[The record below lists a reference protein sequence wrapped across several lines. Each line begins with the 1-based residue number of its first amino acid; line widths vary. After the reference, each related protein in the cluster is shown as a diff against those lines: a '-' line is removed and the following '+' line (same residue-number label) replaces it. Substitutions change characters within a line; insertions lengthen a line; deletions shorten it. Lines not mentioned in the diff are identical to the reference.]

1 MTLSQHHFDLHCH
14 SNASDG
20 VLSPADVVA
29 RAADQGVKVLALC
42 DHDTIAGMDEAFNA
56 AKAHDIQLITGVEI
70 STLWQNR
77 GIHIVGLNFAVN
89 HPDMTALLVEQA
101 RLREARAIQI
111 GEKLAKCG
119 LPNAYEGAK
128 QLAGGEVT
136 RAHYARL
143 LVQSGKVKNETQAFK
158 RYLGQGKS
166 AYVNANWC
174 SMAEAIEVIQRA
186 GGLAVC
192 AHPLRYPLTRKW
204 LLRLLD
210 DFKAVGGDAVEVA
223 HSGQSPEQ
231 RHQLGSIVQTMGLLA
246 SAGSDFH
253 FPCGWVELGKNLWLP
268 ENVTPIWTH
277 F

>member
-1 MTLSQHHFDLHCH
+1 MTAQHTFDLHCH

-29 RAADQGVKVLALC
+29 RAAEQGVQTLALC
-42 DHDTIAGMDEAFNA
+42 DHDTTAGLNA
-56 AKAHDIQLITGVEI
+56 AREAAAAHNITLITGVEI

-77 GIHIVGLNFAVN
+77 GIHIVGLNFDDT
-89 HPDMTALLVEQA
+89 HPAMTALLREQA
-101 RLREARAIQI
+101 RLREARAIEI

-119 LPNAYEGAK
+119 LPDAYQGAK

-143 LVQSGKVKNETQAFK
+143 LVQAGKVKNETQAFK

-166 AYVNANWC
+166 AHVSANWC
-174 SMAEAIEVIQRA
+174 AMAQAVEVIHQA

-204 LLRLLD
+204 LLRLLN
-210 DFKAVGGDAVEVA
+210 DFKAAGGDGVEVA
-223 HSGQSPEQ
+223 HSGQSPDQ
-231 RHQLGSIVQTMGLLA
+231 RHNLGAIVQEMGLLA

-268 ENVTPIWTH
+268 EGVTPIWTR